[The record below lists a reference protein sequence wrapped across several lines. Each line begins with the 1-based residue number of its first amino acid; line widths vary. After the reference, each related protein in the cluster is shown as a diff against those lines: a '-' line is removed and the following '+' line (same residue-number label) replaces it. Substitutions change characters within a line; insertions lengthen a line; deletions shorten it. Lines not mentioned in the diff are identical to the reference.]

1 LTVAAGATGGR
12 TPEGDGA
19 REEVTVIGGDATESE
34 VKDACA
40 TGAGATRGDA
50 TGAGAAAAAP
60 RGDETDA
67 DEIGTEAAALE
78 LFVSSVAPMATDVPA
93 VATATVL
100 GVTAD
105 RSARMLPSHAI
116 RLARANPKTKEITRE
131 VESLSRVT
139 SFLAGQAGDGAA
151 CSS

>member
-12 TPEGDGA
+12 TPEGDDA
-19 REEVTVIGGDATESE
+19 KEEVTVIGGDATGSE

-40 TGAGATRGDA
+40 TGAGATRGDK
-50 TGAGAAAAAP
+50 
-60 RGDETDA
+60 TDA
-67 DEIGTEAAALE
+67 DEGGTEAAALE
-78 LFVSSVAPMATDVPA
+78 FFVFSVAPIATDVPA

-100 GVTAD
+100 GVAAG
-105 RSARMLPSHAI
+105 RSARILPSHAI

-131 VESLSRVT
+131 VESLSRVAGV
-139 SFLAGQAGDGAA
+139 LAGQDGDGAA